1 MMLILHLSSMSRFLK
16 KTRATQITLTRNPER
31 VSSDAAVLTTTPF
44 IYGTTTCTALMCLVL
59 GTL

>member
-31 VSSDAAVLTTTPF
+31 VSSDAALTTTPF